1 VNPKPAPPIPGARA
15 ATPPWL
21 GLSPRGLFHL
31 AVVYVVWGST
41 YLAIRMAVA
50 GPHGFSPFVLGT
62 LRMGLG
68 GGLLLAWTRLRRRPM
83 PLSPPLLLT
92 ALVSGVLM
100 WVGGNG
106 LVMVAEQHLP
116 SGYSALMM
124 GTVPIWAAL
133 AELPVRRRLSPLLA
147 GALTVGLAGLFLLTA
162 SHLHGSAHPVLVLL
176 LVAAALCWA
185 AGMVWQRGRLSA
197 WDPQVSSAWQQIFAA
212 AGFLVLALVT
222 RAPWPHPSV
231 TAVGAALYLIVVGSL
246 LAFTSFIIATRLL
259 PMTVVTTYAY
269 VNPLVAVAL
278 GGLVLGE
285 RITVAMGLGGALL
298 LLGIAGV
305 LRDHRADQSTTAGE
319 SA

>member
-1 VNPKPAPPIPGARA
+1 
-15 ATPPWL
+15 
-21 GLSPRGLFHL
+21 L

-68 GGLLLAWTRLRRRPM
+68 GGLLMGWTRLRRRPM
-83 PLSPPLLLT
+83 PLAPPLLLA

-124 GTVPIWAAL
+124 GTVPIWATL
-133 AELPVRRRLSPLLA
+133 AELPSRRRVSPLLA
-147 GALTVGLAGLFLLTA
+147 GSLILGLAGLFLLTA
-162 SHLHGSAHPVLVLL
+162 SHLRGSAHPGMVLL

-185 AGMVWQRGRLSA
+185 TGMIWQRGRLAA

-212 AGFLVLALVT
+212 AGFLVLSVVT
-222 RAPWPHPSV
+222 RAPWPHPSA
-231 TAVGAALYLIVVGSL
+231 TAAGAALYLDVVGSL

-259 PMTVVTTYAY
+259 PMAVVTTYAY

-278 GGLVLGE
+278 GALVLGE
-285 RITVAMGLGGALL
+285 RVTAAMGMGGALL
-298 LLGIAGV
+298 LLGIAGIM
-305 LRDHRADQSTTAGE
+305 RAHRAEVSAQTTE
-319 SA
+319 SG